1 MEEKLEKFDKVIYGL
16 GLGFIL
22 PIIGYYLSYLVK
34 GRNVDWNTYVEYTI
48 QTSEYQQDILI
59 FCLIPNMLLFYFT
72 NFRWRLYE
80 FTKGL
85 VGITVVALLILIF
98 MTY

>member
-1 MEEKLEKFDKVIYGL
+1 MSEKLAKFDKVFYGL
-16 GLGFIL
+16 ILGAIL
-22 PIIGYYLSYLVK
+22 PVIGYYLSFMVK
-34 GRNVDWNTYVEYTI
+34 GGLIDFDTYVRYTL

-72 NFRWRLYE
+72 NFRWQLYE